1 MINLYILIC
10 ILSMRVP
17 IEVLQPGR
25 SRSILL
31 TQIWIFV
38 LSQQTNRGTSI
49 AKAPQKSAWICH
61 SFAAPTA
68 FKSQGKRRRWC
79 SMPEN
84 QTIYDYVIV
93 NFDGRVCMKARAR
106 HSRFFF
112 VFSRFEAAQTAFH
125 AQRTDGA
132 EKGFWVLLA
141 NCSLPWH
148 VARQL
153 VACPRH

>member
-1 MINLYILIC
+1 
-10 ILSMRVP
+10 MRVP

-25 SRSILL
+25 SQSILL

-49 AKAPQKSAWICH
+49 AKAPQKSAWTCH

-84 QTIYDYVIV
+84 QTTYDIWLCYCQ
-93 NFDGRVCMKARAR
+93 FWRPRVHEGTSKTQQ
-106 HSRFFF
+106 FFF
-112 VFSRFEAAQTAFH
+112 VLSRFEAAQTAFH

-141 NCSLPWH
+141 NCSLPCH

>member
-1 MINLYILIC
+1 
-10 ILSMRVP
+10 MRVP

-38 LSQQTNRGTSI
+38 LSQQTNFGTSI

-84 QTIYDYVIV
+84 QTRLYMIMLLSILTAACAW
-93 NFDGRVCMKARAR
+93 NCMKARAR
-106 HSRFFF
+106 HSRFFCF
-112 VFSRFEAAQTAFH
+112 FPGFKQLKPHFTHKGQMVLRKASGSFWPTVPCLGLWHDSLWH
-125 AQRTDGA
+125 APDIKQ
-132 EKGFWVLLA
+132 
-141 NCSLPWH
+141 
-148 VARQL
+148 
-153 VACPRH
+153 

>member
-1 MINLYILIC
+1 
-10 ILSMRVP
+10 MRVP

-38 LSQQTNRGTSI
+38 LSQQTNFGTSI

-84 QTIYDYVIV
+84 QTRLYMIMLLSILTAACAW
-93 NFDGRVCMKARAR
+93 NCMKARAR
-106 HSRFFF
+106 HSRFFCF
-112 VFSRFEAAQTAFH
+112 FPGFKQLKPQFH

-141 NCSLPWH
+141 NCSLPWL